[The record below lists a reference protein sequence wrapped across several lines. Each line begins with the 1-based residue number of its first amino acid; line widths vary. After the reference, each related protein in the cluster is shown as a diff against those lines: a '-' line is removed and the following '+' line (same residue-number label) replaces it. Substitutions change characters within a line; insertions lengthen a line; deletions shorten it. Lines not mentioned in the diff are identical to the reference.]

1 MQITLGRKLGQKI
14 HHGYLDPQRFAQINI
29 SYPKK
34 LKLNDKEKVEGENQG
49 GERENPSQKNRVGY
63 AEGCC
68 VHYTSLE
75 EYGRQ
80 RSHSST
86 LQL

>member
-1 MQITLGRKLGQKI
+1 MQITLGRKLGKKI

-34 LKLNDKEKVEGENQG
+34 LKLNDKEKVEGKTMEEK
-49 GERENPSQKNRVGY
+49 ERIRCKRIVRY
-63 AEGCC
+63 AEGCH
-68 VHYTSLE
+68 VHYMSLGE
-75 EYGRQ
+75 HGRQ
-80 RSHSST
+80 RSHSLP